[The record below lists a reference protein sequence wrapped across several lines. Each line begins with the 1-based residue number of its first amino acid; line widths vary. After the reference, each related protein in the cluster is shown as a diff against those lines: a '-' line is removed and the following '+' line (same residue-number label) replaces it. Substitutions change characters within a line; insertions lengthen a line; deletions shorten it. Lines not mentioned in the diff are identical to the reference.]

1 VAVLVARGLTEAPQQ
16 MGRPDS
22 LRRHSRSVAKV
33 GLAIIVLQ
41 CAVAALSMD
50 VLSSVRAYA
59 VGESHYS
66 KGQKDALLHLQRYVQ
81 SQHEEEYEFFLRSLQ
96 APEGDAQAR
105 RALQQFPPDL
115 SAAREGLLAGLNA
128 PDDIGGIVR
137 LFLVGEHLPLMARAI
152 QLWTDADE
160 AIADLK
166 QLAQSSHQRIQD
178 PATRDEAVRALSQ
191 YLPAAN
197 ARVSYLAREFSE
209 ELRRIGNV
217 IGAALLALNLLVAA
231 LMAVIGGR
239 FLRRSWQALQRRET
253 ETSSLLEAV
262 TNGVLTVDASYR
274 VIHFNPEAER
284 LFGVQAGRAQGL
296 ALSHL
301 VREDLRAEI
310 DRLLA
315 DGGGRSVHEVAGLS
329 RDGSV
334 LDLEMTLS
342 ALSTA
347 EGCNVAV
354 ICRDISRQRAERE
367 HERARH
373 AQLTQDLVRKAS
385 TDALTGLQNREALEQ
400 YMTDALTA
408 AVAADRHLAVLF
420 LDLDG
425 FKAINDTYGH
435 LAGDELLIQVAGRLR
450 DTMRRGDAVFRVSGD
465 EFVVVTEAHSPADTE
480 ALAARLL
487 AGVREPYRLDGA
499 VAQVSASIGIAVYPE
514 AGADARSL
522 LLAADASMY
531 RAKQEGKN
539 GFRVAPP
546 NVAVGRS
553 RPQVVRELEQ
563 ALAGDELLLYYQP
576 IVRALDL
583 VPVGAE
589 ALVRWRH
596 PTRGLLLPGAFV
608 PFAEQYGLSDALGDW
623 VLREALRQI
632 SASRGAFIGRI
643 NINLAVSQLLDT
655 SLPRQVDELL
665 RARGLAADCLGVEL
679 TESMSMQDP
688 ETCKRVLD
696 GIREQGVLVCM
707 DDFGTGYSSL
717 SQLHRMPIDKLKVDR
732 SFVQHLPD
740 DTGALRIVEAIVA
753 MSHALRVGIVAEGV
767 ETVAQA
773 QTLRQ
778 LGADD
783 LQGFGI
789 GRPMP
794 WEALCELPASI
805 ELSPPLATA

>member
-1 VAVLVARGLTEAPQQ
+1 MTEAARQ

-22 LRRHSRSVAKV
+22 LRRHSRSVARV

-81 SQHEEEYEFFLRSLQ
+81 SQREDEYEAFLRALEV
-96 APEGDAQAR
+96 PEGDARAR

-115 SAAREGLLAGLNA
+115 APAREGLLAGLNA

-137 LFLVGEHLPLMARAI
+137 LFVAGQHLPLMRRAI

-160 AIADLK
+160 TIADLK
-166 QLAQSSHQRIQD
+166 QQAQAAHQRIQN
-178 PATRDEAVRALSQ
+178 PVTRDEAVQALSE

-197 ARVSYLAREFSE
+197 NRVSYLAREFSE

-217 IGAALLALNLLVAA
+217 IGAALLALNLLVAV
-231 LMAVIGGR
+231 LMTVVGGR
-239 FLRRSWQALQRRET
+239 FLRRSWQALQRREE

-262 TNGVLTVDASYR
+262 TNGVLTVDADYR

-284 LFGVQAGRAQGL
+284 LFGLHSGHVQGL

-301 VREDLRAEI
+301 VREDLSAEV

-329 RDGSV
+329 RDGRV

-342 ALSTA
+342 ALSSA
-347 EGCNVAV
+347 EGRNVAV

-373 AQLTQDLVRKAS
+373 AQLTQDLVRKVS

-400 YMTDALTA
+400 YMMEALSA
-408 AVAADRHLAVLF
+408 AALVNGSLAVLF

-425 FKAINDTYGH
+425 FKAVNDTYGH
-435 LAGDELLIQVAGRLR
+435 LTGDELLGKVAARLR
-450 DTMRRGDAVFRVSGD
+450 DTMRRGDSVFRVSGD
-465 EFVVVTEAHSPADTE
+465 EFVVVTDAHSPADTE
-480 ALAARLL
+480 ALATRLL
-487 AGVREPYRLDGA
+487 AAVREPYRLDGA
-499 VAQVSASIGIAVYPE
+499 FARVSASIGVAVYPE

-522 LLAADASMY
+522 LLAADAAMY
-531 RAKQEGKN
+531 RAKQEGKDS
-539 GFRVAPP
+539 FRVAPP
-546 NVAVGRS
+546 SVSIGRS
-553 RPQVVRELEQ
+553 RPPVVRELEQ
-563 ALAGDELLLYYQP
+563 ALEGSELLLHYQP
-576 IVRALDL
+576 IVRAADL
-583 VPVGAE
+583 SIVGAE
-589 ALVRWRH
+589 ALVRWQH
-596 PTRGLLLPGAFV
+596 PTRGLLLPGTFV

-623 VLREALRQI
+623 VLREAVRQL
-632 SASRGAFIGRI
+632 SSSRRAFLGRV

-655 SLPRQVDELL
+655 GLPRKVDELL
-665 RARGLAADCLGVEL
+665 RAHGLAPGCLGVEL

-696 GIREQGVLVCM
+696 GIRELGVLVCM
-707 DDFGTGYSSL
+707 DDFGTGFSSL

-767 ETVAQA
+767 ETARQA

-778 LGADD
+778 LGVDE

-794 WEALCELPASI
+794 WEALCELQVPRLIEPA
-805 ELSPPLATA
+805 A